1 VANVLSL
8 MLLAGELLSDE
19 ISATLGLFSMTPERW
34 NKIKDLFSSA
44 QECPEAERGEFLL
57 RACGGDEE
65 LREAVEDLL
74 TSARDDE
81 FLARSAVIEAV
92 SLFEG
97 ESTAALGS
105 PASRDTPPRYIEGD
119 LINERYEIICL
130 LGRGGM
136 GEVYLA
142 TDTRINR
149 NVALKVLHADLIS
162 SKESL
167 RRFEAEGRTVS
178 GLNHPNI
185 MTIFE
190 FDKTDDGSSFIV
202 SEFIDGKSLNRI
214 IGGGIEPGK
223 ALEIAI
229 QAASALAAA
238 HDAGITHRD
247 IKPENIMLRPDG
259 YVKVLDFGL
268 AKLTGSDKGTSR
280 SGNSGSEDP
289 TIALHKT
296 RPGAVMGTAAY
307 MSPEQARGLPVDA
320 RSDIWSLG
328 VVLYEML
335 TGHRP
340 FVGDTS
346 ADIIV
351 GILLREPAPISSYLE
366 DLPPELE
373 WIVSKA
379 LSKNIDA
386 RYQTVKE
393 LRADLEKIKRQL
405 EFKTNSNS
413 FDTPISTSKAR
424 LTVATEGSPVRETDG
439 GLEDDASPWS
449 GKATSGDAV
458 AARLITLRFGLL
470 AVLILAM
477 LGSAAYIVL
486 PRFRNA
492 APIDSIAVLPF
503 ENPSGDPAIS
513 SIASG
518 LSDALID
525 RLAQLPQ
532 LKVIS
537 RRSSSKFRGANVDQ
551 RDAAAQLGVRA
562 LVTGTISRVGDQI
575 YVRIDVIDALED
587 RQLTGGQ
594 FQRPAAD
601 LVRIPDDIAK
611 NIVEQ
616 LKLEVSPEQ
625 TRRLA
630 RRSTENSESFQ
641 YYLNGLAALNGE
653 GDGREKAR
661 AFFEKA
667 IELDPDFALGYAE
680 LAWLYWGD
688 ANATS
693 DPSQIMP
700 KARAAAEKALAIDPE
715 LAKAHVA
722 MAVVHEYE
730 FDWASAER
738 EYRRAIELSPN
749 LDFAR
754 NNYAFYLSILDRQD
768 EALAQL
774 EEQRKRDPLNQ
785 RLFLLQKA
793 IIQVQAKRFDDA
805 LQAYQGAQAVDP
817 SKPVPEFA
825 LGYAYAGKG
834 LDNEAISYYK
844 KAIEDLGGPEKYSQ
858 PLVYLAAVYAKQ
870 PERRAEARS
879 LLARIESMN
888 TYTSPALLAAV
899 YAALD
904 ERDKAMELLE
914 RAYMN
919 RDLLLR
925 YIRTGYE
932 YDSLRGDARFVD
944 LERRAGL
951 RK

>member
-1 VANVLSL
+1 
-8 MLLAGELLSDE
+8 
-19 ISATLGLFSMTPERW
+19 MTPERW

-57 RACGGDEE
+57 RACEGDEE
-65 LREAVEDLL
+65 LLKAVEELL
-74 TSARDDE
+74 TSAREDD
-81 FLARSAVIEAV
+81 FLARSAVVEAV

-97 ESTAALGS
+97 ESTAALGA
-105 PASRDTPPRYIEGD
+105 PVSRDTPPRYSEGD
-119 LINERYEIICL
+119 LINERYEIVGL

-142 TDTRINR
+142 TDTRISR

-214 IGGGIEPGK
+214 IGGGIEPAK

-238 HDAGITHRD
+238 HEAGITHRD

-259 YVKVLDFGL
+259 YIKVLDFGL
-268 AKLTGSDKGTSR
+268 AKLTGSDKGSSQ

-340 FVGDTS
+340 FLGDTS
-346 ADIIV
+346 ADILV
-351 GILLREPAPISSYLE
+351 GVLLREPEPVSSYVE
-366 DLPPELE
+366 ELPPELE

-405 EFKTNSNS
+405 EFKTNSNN
-413 FDTPISTSKAR
+413 FNTPISTSKAR
-424 LTVATEGSPVRETDG
+424 LTVATKGSPVRETDG
-439 GLEDDASPWS
+439 GFEEDGSPWS
-449 GKATSGDAV
+449 GKPSSGDSV
-458 AARLITLRFGLL
+458 ATGPITLRFGLL
-470 AVLILAM
+470 AVLVLAM

-486 PRFRNA
+486 PRLRNA

-551 RDAAAQLGVRA
+551 RDAATQLGVRA

-575 YVRIDVIDALED
+575 YVRIDVIDATED

-594 FQRPAAD
+594 FQRPASD

-616 LKLEVSPEQ
+616 LKLEVSPDQ

-661 AFFEKA
+661 EFFAKA

-688 ANATS
+688 ANATG

-793 IIQVQAKRFDDA
+793 IVQVQAKQFDDA
-805 LQAYQGAQAVDP
+805 LKTYQAAQAVDP

-834 LDNEAISYYK
+834 LDNEAVSYYK
-844 KAIEDLGGPEKYSQ
+844 KASDDLGGPEKYSQ

-870 PERRAEARS
+870 PERRAEAKA
-879 LLARIESMN
+879 LLAKIESMN
-888 TYTSPALLAAV
+888 SYVSPALLAAV
-899 YAALD
+899 YSALD
-904 ERDKAMELLE
+904 DRDKAMELLE

-932 YDSLRGDARFVD
+932 YDSLRGDPRFVD